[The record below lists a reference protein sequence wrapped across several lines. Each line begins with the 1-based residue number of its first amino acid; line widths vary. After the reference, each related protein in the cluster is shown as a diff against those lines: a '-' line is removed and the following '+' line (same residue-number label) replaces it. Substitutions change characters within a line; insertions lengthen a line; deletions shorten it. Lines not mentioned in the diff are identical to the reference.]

1 MEAVIVDSGGAN
13 LASLRYALERLGART
28 QVSNDARTIASAARV
43 VLPGV
48 GAAAHAMERLH
59 AAGLTSVLRA
69 LTQPVLGVCL
79 GMQLLFKLSEE
90 GLTECLGVLPY
101 AVRRLRS
108 APHRPVPHMGWNQ
121 LCQLRPDPLL
131 EGVPDGAYAYFVHS
145 YAAPL
150 TQHTD
155 NSGFQVRHT
164 MSVPRPWPS
173 WQTEGDQSSHFD
185 RERWRAVVYASTKRK
200 IRKMAWTVL
209 LRYVPEHDFIL
220 TSYTDVILRDAK
232 DTARWRREVIRSWD
246 WPDPSGPLM
255 HCVSAASSPLW
266 VTSATR

>member
-13 LASLRYALERLGART
+13 LASLRYALERLGARA
-28 QVSNDARTIASAARV
+28 QVSSDARTIAGAARV

-48 GAAAHAMERLH
+48 GAAAHAMQRLH

-79 GMQLLFKLSEE
+79 GMQLLFALSEE

-108 APHRPVPHMGWNQ
+108 APQRPVPHMGWNQ

-150 TQHTD
+150 TQHTLA
-155 NSGFQVRHT
+155 STEYGAALSAVVRHENFWGT
-164 MSVPRPWPS
+164 QFHP
-173 WQTEGDQSSHFD
+173 
-185 RERWRAVVYASTKRK
+185 ER
-200 IRKMAWTVL
+200 
-209 LRYVPEHDFIL
+209 
-220 TSYTDVILRDAK
+220 
-232 DTARWRREVIRSWD
+232 
-246 WPDPSGPLM
+246 
-255 HCVSAASSPLW
+255 SAATGARVL
-266 VTSATR
+266 ANFLRL

>member
-13 LASLRYALERLGART
+13 IASLRYALERLGART
-28 QVSNDARTIASAARV
+28 EVSNDARTIAGAARV

-48 GAAAHAMERLH
+48 GAAAHAMQRLH

-79 GMQLLFKLSEE
+79 GMQMLFAVSEE

-108 APHRPVPHMGWNQ
+108 APQRPVPHMGWNQ

-131 EGVPDGAYAYFVHS
+131 VGVPDGAYAYFVHS

-150 TQHTD
+150 TQHTLA
-155 NSGFQVRHT
+155 STEYGAAVSAVVRHANFWGT
-164 MSVPRPWPS
+164 QFHP
-173 WQTEGDQSSHFD
+173 
-185 RERWRAVVYASTKRK
+185 ERSADTGAR
-200 IRKMAWTVL
+200 VL
-209 LRYVPEHDFIL
+209 ANFLRL
-220 TSYTDVILRDAK
+220 
-232 DTARWRREVIRSWD
+232 
-246 WPDPSGPLM
+246 
-255 HCVSAASSPLW
+255 
-266 VTSATR
+266 